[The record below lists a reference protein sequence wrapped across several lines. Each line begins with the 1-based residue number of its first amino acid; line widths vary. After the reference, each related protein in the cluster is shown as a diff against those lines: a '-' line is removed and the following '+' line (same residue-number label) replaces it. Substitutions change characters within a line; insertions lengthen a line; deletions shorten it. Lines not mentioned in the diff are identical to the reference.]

1 MIGFL
6 LTIVLFNF
14 IVAVLFFSS
23 RAHIRNPY
31 LCTTKNCEFLAK
43 RIKSKLNRS
52 VNPCDDFYAFVCG
65 SSGVQANLSERDE
78 KYWIYGFDEGNIV
91 YDFDYS
97 VSLGSMLKPTK
108 AFPEKLGFMILR
120 ILVITISFSLNE
132 TSFL

>member
-1 MIGFL
+1 M
-6 LTIVLFNF
+6 TIVILHLV
-14 IVAVLFFSS
+14 VAIWFFSAS
-23 RAHIRNPY
+23 TIKTNPY
-31 LCTTKNCEFLAK
+31 LCTTKNCEFLAN

-78 KYWIYGFDEGNIV
+78 KYWTYGFDEGNIV

-108 AFPEKLGFMILR
+108 TFPEKLVLTMYKGCLEESKNF
-120 ILVITISFSLNE
+120 LV
-132 TSFL
+132 